1 MEIKAHDRVYY
12 NPNYIV
18 NILLNE
24 KHYETYD
31 SKLECGPGVT
41 LFLYL
46 HWCKFRG
53 QQLLEQTHLYFLL
66 CVEQYS
72 TLTLP
77 FFILS
82 ITKKYHMSRC
92 LILLL
97 LDVVPFSASSIVLL
111 LSGLIVVVCTS
122 IP

>member
-53 QQLLEQTHLYFLL
+53 QQLLEQRHLYFFR
-66 CVEQYS
+66 QY
-72 TLTLP
+72 
-77 FFILS
+77 
-82 ITKKYHMSRC
+82 
-92 LILLL
+92 
-97 LDVVPFSASSIVLL
+97 
-111 LSGLIVVVCTS
+111 VVCRTIFYPDLTIFYFVHHKEVPYVEVFDS
-122 IP
+122 LTA